1 MPTQTE
7 VLSWRGRDA
16 VDRDGAKIGTI
27 DQIYLDNETEQPEW
41 VTVRTGMLGRRT
53 SFVPLSGADLA
64 GDAVRLPYERT
75 QIEQAPGIDPEANL
89 SPEEETNL
97 YRHYGL
103 DYGAGLSSGVVGGE
117 GLGGTDR
124 DAPQGA
130 VGHDTSGPT
139 TDSAM
144 TRSEEELRI
153 GTTRQEAGRARLRK
167 YVETEQVTET
177 VPVERE
183 RAVVER
189 EPITDAN
196 IGRAMDGPAISEE
209 EHEVVLTEEQVV
221 AEKQA
226 VPKERVRLDTE
237 TVTEQQEVSET
248 LRKERIDVDGDVE
261 GGRGSR

>member
-1 MPTQTE
+1 MTTQMQA
-7 VLSWRGRDA
+7 LQWRGSDA
-16 VDRDGAKIGTI
+16 VDRDGNKIGTI
-27 DQIYLDNETEQPEW
+27 DQIYLDNETNQPEW

-53 SFVPLSGADLA
+53 SFVPVTGASME
-64 GDAVRLPYERT
+64 GGVVHLPYERT
-75 QIEQAPGIDPEANL
+75 QIEQAPNIDPEANL

-103 DYGAGLSSGVVGGE
+103 DYGSELSSGVS
-117 GLGGTDR
+117 DR
-124 DAPQGA
+124 GA

-139 TDSAM
+139 TDEAM

-153 GTTRQEAGRARLRK
+153 ATTRREAGRARLRK
-167 YVETEQVTET
+167 WVETETVTET

-196 IGRAMDGPAISEE
+196 MGQAMDGPAISSE

-221 AEKQA
+221 AEKRA
-226 VPKERVRLDTE
+226 VPKERIRLDKE
-237 TVTEQQEVSET
+237 VVTEEQQVSEE
-248 LRKERIDVDGDVE
+248 LRKERIEVEGDVE
-261 GGRGSR
+261 GGMR